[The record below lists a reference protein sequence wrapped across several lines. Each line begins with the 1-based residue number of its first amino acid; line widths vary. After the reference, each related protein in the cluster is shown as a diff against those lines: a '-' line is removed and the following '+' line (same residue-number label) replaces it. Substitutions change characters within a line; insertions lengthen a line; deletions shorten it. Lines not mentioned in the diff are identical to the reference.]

1 MAGASVTVDADF
13 QPIRD
18 YLAQIETLG
27 TNATDLFD
35 EIGAALVSST
45 QARFASSTAPDGS
58 GWKPVKRGGKPLVDH
73 GILRGSITHQ
83 AHPGSVDV
91 GTNLVYAAIHQFG
104 GEAGRKSHRV
114 TIDARPYLG
123 LSPDD
128 ETEVV
133 AILRDFVEGIQ

>member
-45 QARFASSTAPDGS
+45 QARFSTSTAPDGS
-58 GWKPVKRGGKPLVDH
+58 GWKPVKRGGKPLVDQ
-73 GILRGSITHQ
+73 GILKGSITHR
-83 AHPGSVDV
+83 ARSDAVEV
-91 GTNLVYAAIHQFG
+91 GTNLVYGAIHQFG
-104 GEAGRKSHRV
+104 GKAGRNLNV

>member
-18 YLAQIETLG
+18 YLAQVEALG

-45 QARFASSTAPDGS
+45 QARFSTSTAPDGS
-58 GWKPVKRGGKPLVDH
+58 GWKPVKRGGKPLVDQ
-73 GILRGSITHQ
+73 GILKGSMTHQ
-83 AHPGSVDV
+83 AHPDSVEV

-104 GEAGRKSHRV
+104 GKAGRNHGV

-123 LSPDD
+123 ISPED

-133 AILRDFVEGIQ
+133 AILRDYIEGFQ